1 MLKEIESVRTKLQK
15 KIEDREQKLN
25 GLMDWCKDRYDVN
38 WYGYQKYQDEYTK
51 RSAKLEKE
59 LKQLR
64 FWHKQLYEMH
74 LAAVEKGIEEGTRTE
89 MVYLGMI
96 PEE

>member
-1 MLKEIESVRTKLQK
+1 MFYKINYEYQGKKGTAVVVPVAGYESKF
-15 KIEDREQKLN
+15 
-25 GLMDWCKDRYDVN
+25 Y
-38 WYGYQKYQDEYTK
+38 EYCK

-74 LAAVEKGIEEGTRTE
+74 LAAVEKGIEEGTHTE

-96 PEE
+96 SDE